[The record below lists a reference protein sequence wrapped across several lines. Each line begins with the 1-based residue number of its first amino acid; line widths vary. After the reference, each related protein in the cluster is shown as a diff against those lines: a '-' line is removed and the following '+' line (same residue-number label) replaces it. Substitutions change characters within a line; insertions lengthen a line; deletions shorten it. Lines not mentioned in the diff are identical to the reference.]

1 MKFLRTLSLFFC
13 LAVFCSMWAGVV
25 SENQAQQI
33 AYRFMS
39 GRSRPV
45 ADMRLVHK
53 APSFRALAPSPY
65 YVFNAVGTAGGY
77 VIVAG
82 DDRVP
87 AVLGYSDDGVFNAD
101 DIPDAM
107 RDWLDGYAAQMAML
121 DEGGTIATHVS
132 ATAPIAPMVPTAWSQ
147 KYPFNSLMPVLSS
160 GSNASVGCVATAMAQ
175 VMRYWRWPQRPS
187 MVIPAYVSETLHFNM
202 PALEPI
208 DFNWNAMQATYLTTE
223 ENTPETRSVAE
234 LSLYCAQAVQMDYQ
248 NNGSSSSTSD
258 VPLAMYMYFNY
269 SPKAK
274 YLQRRFFTTEQWEA
288 LLLENLSAH
297 RPVIY
302 RGQKLSGGHS
312 FICDGYDGNGMFH
325 FNWGWNGSSNGYFLL
340 NVLNPD
346 LQGTGSASG
355 SYGYIIG
362 QGMVTGLE
370 PGSAGNSDFNV
381 ATKYIEIQSSKNT
394 RTAVNQNFTVTQITH
409 FLNIMD
415 IPIDFDYGWA
425 LYKDNNIVKILDQ
438 GHRSSLNSGYYISP
452 SSTLSFGSGISSG
465 AYRIVPIYSR
475 SSFGDWKPC
484 IGADVN
490 YIGVVINGNSCTM
503 VAHGASGQPNY
514 QVNDIYVDGTM
525 HNGRLVDITLNLTN
539 LGTTRNDVIYLFAN
553 NTFVAAGFAD
563 IESDAQGTV
572 QFCYIPD
579 NAGAVN
585 LKFSYDEEGTNV
597 FATKQILIS
606 QMPSA
611 YLTGSARALN
621 VTDETNR
628 IITANEFGVQV
639 TVTNPGTSP
648 YDEEITIK
656 LYKRVYGTTGT
667 LVQVL
672 NKRVYLAQRK
682 TTNLTFH
689 LDNVID
695 GWNYFAKVYYYSSGE
710 QVSLANVGT
719 HTIIFPVASIPGDVN
734 GDNEVS
740 IADINAVIDFILKGG
755 HDHSGDVNGDGEVNI
770 ADINAIIDIIFK
782 GS

>member
-1 MKFLRTLSLFFC
+1 MRAPRTLSLILC

-25 SENQAQQI
+25 SESQAQQI
-33 AYRFMS
+33 AYSFMS

-53 APSFRALAPSPY
+53 APSFNASAPSPY

-82 DDRVP
+82 DDRAP
-87 AVLGYSDDGVFNAD
+87 AILGYSNDGTFNVD

-121 DEGGTIATHVS
+121 DEGGTVATHVS
-132 ATAPIAPMVPTAWSQ
+132 MSAPIAPLLTTAWSQ
-147 KYPFNSLMPVLSS
+147 KYPFNSMLPVLSS
-160 GSNASVGCVATAMAQ
+160 GNNASVGCVATAMAQ

-187 MVIPAYVSETLHFNM
+187 MTIPAYVSETLHFNM

-208 DFNWNAMQATYLTTE
+208 DFNWNAMQTTYLTTE
-223 ENTPETRSVAE
+223 ANTPETRSVAE
-234 LSLYCAQAVQMDYQ
+234 LSLYCAQALQMDFQ

-258 VPLAMYMYFNY
+258 VPLAMNMYFNY

-312 FICDGYDGNGMFH
+312 FVCDGYDGNGMFH
-325 FNWGWNGSSNGYFLL
+325 FNWGWNGTSNGYYLL

-370 PGSAGNSDFNV
+370 PGSAGNSDFEV

-409 FLNIMD
+409 FLNIMNVS
-415 IPIDFDYGWA
+415 IDFDYGWA
-425 LYKDNNIVKILDQ
+425 LCKDDEIIKVLEV
-438 GHRSSLNSGYYISP
+438 GYRSSLSSGYYIYP
-452 SSTLSFGSGISSG
+452 SSTLSFGSGLSSG
-465 AYRIVPIYSR
+465 TYRIVPIYSR
-475 SSFGDWKPC
+475 PSLGDWKPC
-484 IGADVN
+484 IGADIN

-514 QVNDIYVDGTM
+514 AVNDVYVNGTM
-525 HNGRLVDITLNLTN
+525 HNGRPVDVTLELTN
-539 LGTTRNDVIYLFAN
+539 LGGTRNDVVYMFAN
-553 NTFVAAGFAD
+553 NTFAAAGFAD
-563 IESDAQGTV
+563 IESDAQGIV
-572 QFCYIPD
+572 PFRYVPD
-579 NAGAVN
+579 NVGTVN
-585 LKFSYDEEGTNV
+585 LKFAYDEEGTNV
-597 FATKQILIS
+597 FATKQIFIN

-621 VTDETNR
+621 VTDQTNR
-628 IITANEFGVQV
+628 IITANEFGVEV
-639 TVTNPGTSP
+639 TVTNSSSSV
-648 YDEEITIK
+648 YNEDISIK

-672 NKRVYLAQRK
+672 DKDIYLSPHK
-682 TTNLTFH
+682 STTLTFH

-710 QVSLANVGT
+710 QVSLANVST
-719 HTIIFPVASIPGDVN
+719 HTIIFPAASIPGDVN
-734 GDNEVS
+734 GDSEVS
-740 IADINAVIDFILKGG
+740 IADINAVIDVILKGG
-755 HDHSGDVNGDGEVNI
+755 NDLSGDVNGDGEVNI

-782 GS
+782 SS